1 MLYWVFILSLLSFF
15 VMANLQG
22 FLTVLNVNV
31 DQINNELV
39 QYIASPLQFLETILF
54 GILIGVTFIIANE
67 VADKLRVDRYS
78 FGRII
83 YIKTLMYLGGFILS
97 FFIVFAIVSQLNIFP
112 IETFKVVLFSGKW
125 VTFFIFSL
133 VFIVIQII
141 FINFFIETVKKFGHS
156 NLASFVTGKYY
167 YPVIENRI
175 FLFMDLQ
182 ASTTHAEKLGSIRYS
197 QLIKDCF
204 ADINNVIERKGGEI
218 YQYVGD
224 EVVITWHFKDGVEN
238 IKCIDLFFQCE
249 HFIQA
254 RSEHYMKKYG
264 LVPTFKAGL
273 HGGTV
278 TATEIGSI
286 KRDIAYYGDVLNTA
300 SRLQS
305 LCNTYNESLLV
316 SGYMLEQL
324 NIENKFDKTYLGD
337 IPLKGKK
344 EKVRIFAIKEKSF

>member
-1 MLYWVFILSLLSFF
+1 
-15 VMANLQG
+15 MANLQG

-31 DQINNELV
+31 DQINLELI
-39 QYIASPLQFLETILF
+39 QYIASPLQFLETVLF

-83 YIKTLMYLGGFILS
+83 CIKTLMYLGGFILS
-97 FFIVFAIVSQLNIFP
+97 FLIVFAVVSQLNIFP
-112 IETFKVVLFSGKW
+112 IETFKIVLFSGKW
-125 VTFFIFSL
+125 ITFFIFSI

-156 NLASFVTGKYY
+156 NLSSFITGKYF

-182 ASTTHAEKLGSIRYS
+182 SSTSHAEKLGSIIYS

-224 EVVITWHFKDGVEN
+224 EVVITWRFEDGVKN
-238 IKCIDLFFQCE
+238 IKCLNLFFQCQ
-249 HFIQA
+249 HYIQSRA
-254 RSEHYMKKYG
+254 EHYIKKYG
-264 LVPTFKAGL
+264 LVPLFKAGL
-273 HGGTV
+273 HGGEV

-305 LCNTYNESLLV
+305 LCNTYNESMLV
-316 SGYMLEQL
+316 SGYMLEHF
-324 NIENKFDKTYLGD
+324 NIEDKFDKIHLGD
-337 IPLKGKK
+337 IQLKGKK
-344 EKVRIFAIKEKSF
+344 EKGHVFAIKEKPFLYKDKR